1 MKITSVRTRHIR
13 LPADEPLAAG
23 PPLLG
28 PVTVLAGP
36 GGMVTL
42 ALSAIDIALWDIL
55 GKALGVPVATLAGG
69 ARTQVP
75 VYACHYGARH
85 AYGCR
90 RVRVRHRAVPAHVRS
105 ALGRHRNA

>member
-55 GKALGVPVATLAGG
+55 GKALGVPVATLAYMPWTNRLFKETPKIVDGKIE
-69 ARTQVP
+69 VP
-75 VYACHYGARH
+75 GRAGLGLEFDEKVCAQYAA
-85 AYGCR
+85 
-90 RVRVRHRAVPAHVRS
+90 
-105 ALGRHRNA
+105 